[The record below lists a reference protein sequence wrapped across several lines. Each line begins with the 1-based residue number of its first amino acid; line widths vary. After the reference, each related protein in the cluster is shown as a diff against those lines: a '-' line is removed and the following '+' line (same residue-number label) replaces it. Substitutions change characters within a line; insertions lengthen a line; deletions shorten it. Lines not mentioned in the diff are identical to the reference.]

1 MKTSS
6 RVSVGIA
13 GIGVYVPQATESSHD
28 IAQKTGIPADVV
40 AEKLGLRQ
48 KHIARPDEHVS
59 DMALAAAKVALA
71 GFDPAA
77 LDAVVYFGSSHKD
90 YPVWSVASKLQYEL
104 GAHQAFATEIMSLCA
119 GFTVALR
126 MVKGMMLQEEHMNHV
141 LLAVGTKESSL
152 LDYANPRLRFMYN
165 FGDGG
170 AAVLLR
176 KGWHEN
182 EVLESHHI
190 TAGFFH
196 KHVKV
201 LEGGSVN
208 PIGGQGFPPQ
218 AGLLEVI
225 DPEEMKEHLDPIS
238 FANFV
243 TVVERALE
251 KSGKTLS
258 DLNFL
263 APVHFKRSMHKQILD
278 AFGLSEK
285 NSYYLEDYGHVQA
298 ADQIIALWEASQ
310 RGLLKDGDIVAL
322 MAAGTGY
329 TWGATILRWGR
340 LRAALRSSR

>member
-1 MKTSS
+1 MTTMQSQA
-6 RVSVGIA
+6 VGIA
-13 GIGVYVPQATESSHD
+13 SLGVYVPTRVETSQD
-28 IAQKTGIPADVV
+28 IAAKTGIPADVI

-48 KHIARPDEHVS
+48 KHVARADEHVS
-59 DMALAAAKVALA
+59 DMALAAAKMALQ
-71 GFDPAA
+71 GFDPAL
-77 LDAVVYFGSSHKD
+77 LDAVVYFGSSYKD

-126 MVKGMMLQEEHMNHV
+126 MVKGMMLQEEGMGNV

-152 LDYANPRLRFMYN
+152 LDYTNPRLRFMFN

-182 EVLESHHI
+182 LVLESHHI

-201 LEGGSVN
+201 LEGGSVT
-208 PIGGQGFPPQ
+208 PLSGQEFPAQ

-238 FANFV
+238 FKNFV

-251 KSGKTLS
+251 KSGKS
-258 DLNFL
+258 VRDLNFL
-263 APVHFKRSMHKQILD
+263 APVHFKRSMHQQIL
-278 AFGLSEK
+278 AALGLGER
-285 NSYYLEDYGHVQA
+285 NSFYLEDYGHVQA
-298 ADQIIALWEASQ
+298 ADQIIALWEASR
-310 RGLLKDGDIVAL
+310 RGLIKDGDHVAL

-329 TWGATILRWGR
+329 TWGATILRWGQ
-340 LRAALRSSR
+340 AG

>member
-1 MKTSS
+1 MRTNTGAA
-6 RVSVGIA
+6 VGIA
-13 GIGVYVPQATESSHD
+13 AMGVYVPETVENSQD
-28 IAQKTGIPADVV
+28 IALKTGIPVEVV
-40 AEKLGLRQ
+40 AEKLGLRK
-48 KHIARPDEHVS
+48 KHVARPDEHAS
-59 DMALAAAKVALA
+59 DMAFAASKMALL

-90 YPVWSVASKLQYEL
+90 YSVWSAASKLQYEL

-126 MVKGMMLQEEHMNHV
+126 MVKGMMLADAHMDNV

-152 LDYANPRLRFMYN
+152 LDYDNPRLRFMFN

-182 EVLESHHI
+182 VVLESHHI

-208 PIGGQGFPPQ
+208 PLSGHAFPPQ

-238 FANFV
+238 FKNFV
-243 TVVERALE
+243 RVVECALE
-251 KSGKTLS
+251 KSGKSTR

-263 APVHFKRSMHKQILD
+263 APVHFKRSMHQQIL
-278 AFGLSEK
+278 AALGLNEQ

-298 ADQIIALWEASQ
+298 ADQIIALWEASR
-310 RGLLKDGDIVAL
+310 RGMLKNGDIVAL

-329 TWGATILRWGR
+329 TWGATILQWGDAR
-340 LRAALRSSR
+340 